1 MAQRRIPGPANADTD
16 MRSLKTYVPI
26 EKWSEVM
33 NRTEKAGISVSKYLS
48 ALIDRDELD
57 AEGCP
62 TWVAPVPS
70 SHRTEPLPGI
80 DTAAA

>member
-33 NRTEKAGISVSKYLS
+33 NRSEKAGISVSRYLS

-62 TWVAPVPS
+62 LWAAPVYGPS
-70 SHRTEPLPGI
+70 RTEPLPGI